1 MTKIITTILLLVLFH
16 SFGNGNF
23 ILGYGI
29 PGVIGIGYDGTDC
42 KVWEGASRDCSID
55 ERYLMQSLYILSIN

>member
-1 MTKIITTILLLVLFH
+1 MRIITTILLIILFH

-29 PGVIGIGYDGTDC
+29 PGVIGIGYNGTEC
-42 KVWEGASRDCSID
+42 VVFEGASRNCTLD
-55 ERYLMQSLYILSIN
+55 ERYLMQSLYILQTN